1 MLIYKSSLLLL
12 CSESWLKTIYYYM
25 YLLCTQMNSAVLHVL
40 SIYTWTM
47 SGRFLKW
54 SVNLKRPVSRWIKRL
69 DIEMIKATVARTI
82 IPVIIIV
89 IFGLVGVDVLPH
101 IWLGFGCNWLLSKTI
116 QIRTGNVES
125 LDPNSYKHLF
135 VAWIKKTS
143 AIGILHF
150 VCPGFFFTV
159 CKFFHRFLTS
169 SPEQLGQF
177 QPNLANNITKLNK
190 FTFVKMKGKSWSPG

>member
-1 MLIYKSSLLLL
+1 
-12 CSESWLKTIYYYM
+12 
-25 YLLCTQMNSAVLHVL
+25 
-40 SIYTWTM
+40 M

-101 IWLGFGCNWLLSKTI
+101 IWLGFGCNSLLSKMI
-116 QIRTGNVES
+116 QIRIGNVES

-135 VAWIKKTS
+135 VA
-143 AIGILHF
+143 
-150 VCPGFFFTV
+150 
-159 CKFFHRFLTS
+159 
-169 SPEQLGQF
+169 
-177 QPNLANNITKLNK
+177 
-190 FTFVKMKGKSWSPG
+190 

>member
-25 YLLCTQMNSAVLHVL
+25 YPLCTQMNSAVLHVL

-101 IWLGFGCNWLLSKTI
+101 IWLGFGCNSLLSKTI
-116 QIRTGNVES
+116 QIRIGNVES

-135 VAWIKKTS
+135 VAWINKI
-143 AIGILHF
+143 AQLEFYILF
-150 VCPGFFFTV
+150 VWGFFFTV

-177 QPNLANNITKLNK
+177 QPNLANNSTKLNK
-190 FTFVKMKGKSWSPG
+190 FIFVKMKGKSWSPG

>member
-25 YLLCTQMNSAVLHVL
+25 YLLCTQMNSAVLRVL

-82 IPVIIIV
+82 IPVIIKV

-101 IWLGFGCNWLLSKTI
+101 IWLGFGCNSLLSKTI
-116 QIRTGNVES
+116 QIRIGNVES

-143 AIGILHF
+143 AIGILF
-150 VCPGFFFTV
+150 VWGFFSPSV
-159 CKFFHRFLTS
+159 KFSQIFDVFSGTTGS
-169 SPEQLGQF
+169 IST
-177 QPNLANNITKLNK
+177 NLSKQYY
-190 FTFVKMKGKSWSPG
+190 